1 MTLETLFNF
10 INGYW
15 VGRLGTT
22 ALAAVNLS
30 SFSVWM
36 LFGIAGMVATGTN
49 SLVAQR
55 LGAGNRQGAQ
65 AFCQTGVWAALFL
78 GLIIMVPVQI
88 FGDDYLIWQSG
99 QGPDTKAAADLGS
112 TYLKSVFL
120 FAPFYCLNETAS
132 AIMRAHGDTRTPL
145 KLYAFG
151 FGLNF
156 CLDPL
161 LILGKFGF
169 PRYEVWGAALAS
181 GISFSLMAMLYI
193 AILLRRGLLAA
204 ERPHFG
210 QLAPILRIGVPP
222 SLSSVFFCVVY
233 MLVSPVVG
241 RFGPA
246 ALAALGIGH
255 RVESLGYLISYGLS
269 LACITLVGQNVG
281 AGHLAR
287 ARRAGWVA
295 LRLELVAM
303 SGVCLAM
310 LLLAAPLA
318 AIFSDDLEV
327 IEHGT
332 RYLRLMALA
341 QLPGGVA
348 IVLQGVFSGA
358 GRPLPVT
365 VASMISAGLRLP
377 LAHYFALTAGHG
389 VIAVWGVMVGL
400 ICIQGL
406 VVFGMFWRFP
416 QLLFGGEKCAS

>member
-36 LFGIAGMVATGTN
+36 LFGLAGTVATGTN

-55 LGAGNRQGAQ
+55 LGAGRHQEAQ
-65 AFCQTGVWAALFL
+65 AYCQTGVWASLLL
-78 GLIIMVPVQI
+78 GLIILVPVQM
-88 FGDDYLIWQSG
+88 FGNQYLLWQSG
-99 QGPDTKAAADLGS
+99 QGEDVRAAADLGA

-181 GISFSLMAMLYI
+181 GISFSLMAVLYI
-193 AILLRRGLLAA
+193 GILLRRGLLAA

-210 QLAPILRIGVPP
+210 QLGPILRIGIPP
-222 SLSSVFFCVVY
+222 SLSSVFFCLVY

-241 RFGPA
+241 RFGQP

-255 RVESLGYLISYGLS
+255 RVESLGYLISYGMS

-281 AGHLAR
+281 AGNLPR

-295 LRLELVAM
+295 LRLEV
-303 SGVCLAM
+303 LAM
-310 LLLAAPLA
+310 LCVSTTMVVGAPLMA
-318 AIFSDDLEV
+318 RIFSDDPAV
-327 IEHGT
+327 IDHST
-332 RYLRLMALA
+332 LYLRLMALA
-341 QLPGGVA
+341 QLPGGLS

-365 VASMISAGLRLP
+365 LVSMLAAGLRWP
-377 LAHYFALTAGHG
+377 LAHYFAIQAGHG
-389 VIAVWGVMVGL
+389 VGAVWGVIVGL
-400 ICIQGL
+400 LWLQGIVTCTL
-406 VVFGMFWRFP
+406 FWRYP
-416 QLLFGGEKCAS
+416 SLLFGKESA